1 MAWLPN
7 RAKWACPVSI
17 QSWTLRV
24 LYVLFECY
32 LIFCKRFQLSALFLS
47 VLNEKKKDLNV
58 NIFLN
63 WIQLG
68 QSRGRQRV
76 PLSLRKPIHEER
88 GQEQRWLKN
97 NERFM
102 MKSRGLGVRSCPGL
116 FAALHFKSIHFLCNP
131 HGCKAHALS
140 HTGGLTHLPIY
151 DVVNLHD
158 VSAGNWLHDEE
169 EDGGIKWGYE
179 CKIIARSLI
188 LGGENVTI

>member
-1 MAWLPN
+1 M
-7 RAKWACPVSI
+7 
-17 QSWTLRV
+17 
-24 LYVLFECY
+24 
-32 LIFCKRFQLSALFLS
+32 LSAECSFFYQFWMK
-47 VLNEKKKDLNV
+47 KKKDLNV

-179 CKIIARSLI
+179 CKIIARCDNIKCWHIEARCKSGADVMQQTSVGLIYSLR
-188 LGGENVTI
+188 LLKH